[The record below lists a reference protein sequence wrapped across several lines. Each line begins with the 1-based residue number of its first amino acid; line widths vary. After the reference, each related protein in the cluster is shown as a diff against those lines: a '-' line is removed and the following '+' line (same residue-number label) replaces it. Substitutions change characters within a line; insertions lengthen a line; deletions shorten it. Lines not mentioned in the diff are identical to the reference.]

1 MKRPFK
7 IHEEFVIHHEDQ
19 FDKFM
24 HETDSDFYKVGPK
37 EYNEYRIRGKGAIG
51 MDSINNLI
59 YEPIAVYL
67 ELKKKG
73 NTTVLVLKNK
83 LRIDALLITAV
94 MLIIFL
100 FLLYKGI
107 VEGSGTLIGL
117 GVGIPAVTIPFF
129 NWIYYI
135 QEAGLAK
142 HLKMVLTNNDFI
154 AINA

>member
-7 IHEEFVIHHEDQ
+7 IHEEFVLHNEER
-19 FDKFM
+19 FDAFIYGK
-24 HETDSDFYKVGPK
+24 DFESFTVSPK
-37 EYNEYRIRGKGAIG
+37 EYNEYRIRNNGAMIVG
-51 MDSINNLI
+51 SINNVI

-67 ELKKKG
+67 ELKKEG
-73 NTTVLVLKNK
+73 DTTILVLKNK
-83 LRIDALLITAV
+83 LRIDAFLITVV

-100 FLLYKGI
+100 FALYRGI
-107 VEGSGTLIGL
+107 ADGSGTLIGL
-117 GVGIPAVTIPFF
+117 GVGIPTVTIPLF

-142 HLKMVLTNNDFI
+142 HLKMVLWNNDFI

>member
-7 IHEEFVIHHEDQ
+7 IHEEFVLHHEDQ

-24 HETDSDFYKVGPK
+24 HETDSEFYKVGPK
-37 EYNEYRIRGKGAIG
+37 EYNEYRIHGNGAIG
-51 MDSINNLI
+51 VGSINNLI
-59 YEPIAVYL
+59 YEPISVYL

-83 LRIDALLITAV
+83 LRIDALLITVV
-94 MLIIFL
+94 MLIVFL
-100 FLLYKGI
+100 CFLYKGI

-135 QEAGLAK
+135 QESGLAK
-142 HLKMVLTNNDFI
+142 HLMMVLTNNGFI
-154 AINA
+154 VVKT

>member
-1 MKRPFK
+1 
-7 IHEEFVIHHEDQ
+7 HHEDQ

-24 HETDSDFYKVGPK
+24 QETDSEFYKVGPK
-37 EYNEYRIRGKGAIG
+37 EYNEYRIRGNGAIG
-51 MDSINNLI
+51 VGSINNLI

-100 FLLYKGI
+100 CLLYKGI

-117 GVGIPAVTIPFF
+117 SIGIPAVTIPFF

-142 HLKMVLTNNDFI
+142 HLKTVLTNNDFI